1 MHLYV
6 SGCKSSYCRDKGAAQ
21 QHSAV
26 TDVGTAWLSL
36 RLDVLVFAVL
46 TAAALLEVASDV
58 TPALAGLSLI
68 YALDVTK
75 FLKFGTRIASKTET
89 DFNSVER
96 NAQYL
101 QVSSTNTEQF
111 ALLFHLFRCG
121 YVTKVAEL
129 WQNCH
134 VVRCLCDT

>member
-1 MHLYV
+1 M
-6 SGCKSSYCRDKGAAQ
+6 
-21 QHSAV
+21 
-26 TDVGTAWLSL
+26 
-36 RLDVLVFAVL
+36 LVFAVL
-46 TAAALLEVASDV
+46 TAAALLAVASDV

-96 NAQYL
+96 IVQYL

>member
-26 TDVGTAWLSL
+26 TDVGTVWLSL
-36 RLDVLVFAVL
+36 RLDMLVFAVL
-46 TAAALLEVASDV
+46 TAAALLAVASDV

-101 QVSSTNTEQF
+101 QVSSKHRTIRT
-111 ALLFHLFRCG
+111 LVSSISVRVRHKSG
-121 YVTKVAEL
+121 GIMAEL
-129 WQNCH
+129 SCCT
-134 VVRCLCDT
+134 VFV

>member
-1 MHLYV
+1 MYV

-36 RLDVLVFAVL
+36 RLDVLVIAVL

-101 QVSSTNTEQF
+101 QVSSKHRTIRT
-111 ALLFHLFRCG
+111 LVSSISVRVRHKSG
-121 YVTKVAEL
+121 GIMAEL
-129 WQNCH
+129 SCCT
-134 VVRCLCDT
+134 VFV

>member
-36 RLDVLVFAVL
+36 RLDVLGFAVL
-46 TAAALLEVASDV
+46 TAAALLAVASDV

-101 QVSSTNTEQF
+101 QVSSKHRTIRTLVSSISVRVRHKSGGI
-111 ALLFHLFRCG
+111 A
-121 YVTKVAEL
+121 AEL
-129 WQNCH
+129 SCCT
-134 VVRCLCDT
+134 VFV

>member
-101 QVSSTNTEQF
+101 QVSSKHRTIRT
-111 ALLFHLFRCG
+111 LVSSISVRVRHKSG
-121 YVTKVAEL
+121 GIMAEL
-129 WQNCH
+129 SCCT
-134 VVRCLCDT
+134 VFV

>member
-46 TAAALLEVASDV
+46 TAAALLAVASDV

-101 QVSSTNTEQF
+101 QVSSKHRTIRT
-111 ALLFHLFRCG
+111 LVSSISVRVRHKSG
-121 YVTKVAEL
+121 GIMAEL
-129 WQNCH
+129 SCCT
-134 VVRCLCDT
+134 VFV

>member
-36 RLDVLVFAVL
+36 RLDVLGFAVL

-101 QVSSTNTEQF
+101 QVSSKHRTIRT
-111 ALLFHLFRCG
+111 LVSSISVRVRHKSG
-121 YVTKVAEL
+121 GIMAEL
-129 WQNCH
+129 SCCT
-134 VVRCLCDT
+134 VFV